1 MRTTSKRQASDTSAG
16 ATNGRSSESSRW
28 DPRVWHRK
36 VSRPVSVWMGVFV
49 LVGLAHPFVPE
60 SRWLLIHIFT
70 LGVLTNSIMV
80 WSQNLTERFLQQRL
94 PESARPAQLTRSR
107 LVNGGAVAV
116 LVGQLFSTTAWH
128 WIITWCGAGLM
139 LGAVGWH
146 AWSVGKLIA
155 SSEHRKRFRPVA
167 WGYVASAVS
176 LVVGG
181 CFGAAL
187 ALDLRGAW
195 HQRILLAHVLMNVG
209 GFVGFAAMAS
219 LVVLLPAMWRI
230 RVSPAHP
237 RIVLGVVG
245 AGLALAVAGALTGG
259 GRVLG
264 IGVLVYASAWVW
276 ALQTWLAGVL
286 SAMTRDR
293 FTYSSLSALLAV
305 AWLVASL
312 VAFGTSA
319 LLIDGFLDP
328 LSPPTLPLL
337 VGFAAQLLIGTMSYL
352 MPTTI
357 GGGPAATRAG
367 LAELNRAGVTRVIV
381 FNLAL
386 LGWLFAPSSVVRIVC
401 SLVAC
406 LCLVVFIPLMAR
418 GVRAQRAVITDHAAA
433 RGMRD

>member
-1 MRTTSKRQASDTSAG
+1 
-16 ATNGRSSESSRW
+16 
-28 DPRVWHRK
+28 
-36 VSRPVSVWMGVFV
+36 MGVFV

-107 LVNGGAVAV
+107 LLNVGAVAV
-116 LVGQLFSTTAWH
+116 LAGQMLSATGWH
-128 WIITWCGAGLM
+128 WIITWCGATLVV
-139 LGAVGWH
+139 GAVGWH

-155 SSEHRKRFRPVA
+155 SSERSKRFRPVT

-176 LVVGG
+176 LVAGG
-181 CFGAAL
+181 SFGAAL

-195 HQRILLAHVLMNVG
+195 HQRILLAHVLINVG

-219 LVVLLPAMWRI
+219 LVVLLPAMWRMKKML
-230 RVSPAHP
+230 AHP
-237 RIVLGVVG
+237 RIVLAVLGT
-245 AGLALAVAGALTGG
+245 GLACAVAGALIGS

-276 ALQTWLAGVL
+276 ALQTWLTGVL
-286 SAMTRDR
+286 STMTRDR
-293 FTYSSLSALLAV
+293 FTYPALSALLAV
-305 AWLVASL
+305 GWLAASL
-312 VAFGTSA
+312 VAFGTSS

-367 LAELNRAGVTRVIV
+367 LAELNRAGVVRVVV

-386 LGWLFAPSSVVRIVC
+386 LGWLFAPSSLLRIVC
-401 SLVAC
+401 SLIAC
-406 LCLVVFIPLMAR
+406 LCLVAFIPLMAR
-418 GVRAQRAVITDHAAA
+418 GVRAQRAVITANAAA
-433 RGMRD
+433 RASTQV